1 MTSSSAALS
10 YFLSMSNPNAAAYIV
25 QGISDATEGTG
36 YRWAYEHPVLRYFVP
51 PMDRPKFVME
61 FALPERIFRITGP
74 VTLTFSL
81 NGKRFDRTTYSHP
94 GQLQYE
100 HEVPPELF
108 LWDDINLVSIEA
120 DKVWTSQ
127 ADGRKLAFV
136 VSRVGFVE

>member
-1 MTSSSAALS
+1 VTSSSAALS